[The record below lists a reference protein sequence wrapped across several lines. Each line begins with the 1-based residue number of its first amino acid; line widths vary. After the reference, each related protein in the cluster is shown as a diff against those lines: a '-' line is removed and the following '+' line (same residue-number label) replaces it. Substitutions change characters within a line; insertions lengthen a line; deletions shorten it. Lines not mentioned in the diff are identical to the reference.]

1 MLAIEYELRSEKFR
15 ANLGASGPKRH
26 LGTYTAPAGED
37 AIQAILFPRPPFSRR
52 RGRRRTR
59 SHCGDAHFS
68 NNSGTCAPHVPSDS
82 VAPIRNKTRA
92 NRTNLLLHKSNI
104 DTSCKR
110 GNPRMRPLRCWL
122 NVVRIPHHIRERS
135 WEPDLCGPG
144 RSRPAFGSPSPS
156 GESKNEVITECLS
169 S

>member
-37 AIQAILFPRPPFSRR
+37 AIQDILISRSPFSRR

-104 DTSCKR
+104 ETSCKR
-110 GNPRMRPLRCWL
+110 GNPRNAAFAMLVKCCKNTAPHPRALLGTGSLRTRPFPPRL
-122 NVVRIPHHIRERS
+122 P
-135 WEPDLCGPG
+135 
-144 RSRPAFGSPSPS
+144 
-156 GESKNEVITECLS
+156 
-169 S
+169 